1 MNTVTDDEIIKGLGT
16 LQELLKKE
24 RADATREFALEIT
37 SRIHKLTDYL
47 CDQGYGAY
55 SRGYLVDDVHAT
67 IDNLVKEMTT
77 NNKNT

>member
-1 MNTVTDDEIIKGLGT
+1 MDTKDIVKEFEAFEKMII
-16 LQELLKKE
+16 KE